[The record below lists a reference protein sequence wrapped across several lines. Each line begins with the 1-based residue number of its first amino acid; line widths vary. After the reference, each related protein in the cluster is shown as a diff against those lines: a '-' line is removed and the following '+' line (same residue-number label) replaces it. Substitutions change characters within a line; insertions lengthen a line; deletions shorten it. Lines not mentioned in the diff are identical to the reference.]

1 MPTVARFLLPSIAG
15 VFLFLVPFEVDGAKN
30 VLLGIIANWINA
42 TAGDHMRSFCAF
54 VFILSGLVT
63 PVFTWGPEAL
73 RRRCPAAASL
83 FATGPISAVMRIA
96 GAIFCG
102 LTFWAI
108 GPEWV
113 TDADTGGMAYFT
125 IASVIFCI
133 IGVGAMLMPLLTDY
147 GLLEMIGTVLRRPFR
162 RIFNLPGRSTIDAL
176 ASWVGASSIAVL
188 VTARQYR
195 GGYYTA
201 REASVIATNFSVV
214 SVPFVFLTAQVAGI
228 PQLGGTLYITMV
240 VIGVCC
246 ALITPRLPPL
256 NRMQDEYHAAA
267 GRQVH
272 EEVERGMTTWQWA
285 RHEALARAEKGPG
298 LAEMLRSG
306 ASTVLDLFLTMMPV
320 AMTIEFIALAAYHH
334 TGILHFITLPL
345 VPLLELLAI
354 PDAAA
359 AAPGLVVGFLDQ
371 FVPALIAASISSPIT
386 SFVLAGLSVTQLIFM
401 AETGILIY
409 RSSIPL
415 PIRYLAAVFAIR
427 TVIALPILVAVAHWR
442 AV

>member
-1 MPTVARFLLPSIAG
+1 MPAAAKFLLPSIAG
-15 VFLFLVPFEVDGAKN
+15 VLLFLVPFEIDGTKEVA
-30 VLLGIIANWINA
+30 LGIIARWIQSA
-42 TAGDHMRSFCAF
+42 AGDHMRTFCAF
-54 VFILSGLVT
+54 VFITSGIVT
-63 PVFTWGPEAL
+63 PLFTCGPESL
-73 RRRCPAAASL
+73 RRRFPV
-83 FATGPISAVMRIA
+83 FAGVFVTGPYSTLMRMA
-96 GAIFCG
+96 GAVFCG

-113 TDADTGGMAYFT
+113 VDENTGGMSYFT
-125 IASVIFCI
+125 IAGVIFCI
-133 IGVGAMLMPLLTDY
+133 IGVGALLMPLLTDY
-147 GLLEMIGTVLRRPFR
+147 GLLEMIGTILRRPFR
-162 RIFNLPGRSTIDAL
+162 KIFNLPGRSTIDAL

-195 GGYYTA
+195 GGFYTA

-228 PQLGGTLYITMV
+228 AELSGTLYITMV
-240 VIGVCC
+240 IIGVAC

-256 NRMQDEYHAAA
+256 NRMSDEYYAPI

-272 EEVERGMTTWQWA
+272 EEVRGEMSTWQWA
-285 RHEALARAEKGPG
+285 RHEALARAAKGPG
-298 LAEMLRSG
+298 LLEMLSSG
-306 ASTVLDLFLTMMPV
+306 SRIVLDLFFAMMPV
-320 AMTIEFIALAAYHH
+320 AMTIEFIALAVYHH
-334 TGILHFITLPL
+334 TGILHLITMPL
-345 VPLLELLAI
+345 VPLLQLLAI

-371 FVPALIAASISSPIT
+371 FVPALIAASIASPVT

-409 RSSIPL
+409 RSKIPL

-427 TVIALPILVAVAHWR
+427 TAIALPILVAVAHWS
-442 AV
+442 AG